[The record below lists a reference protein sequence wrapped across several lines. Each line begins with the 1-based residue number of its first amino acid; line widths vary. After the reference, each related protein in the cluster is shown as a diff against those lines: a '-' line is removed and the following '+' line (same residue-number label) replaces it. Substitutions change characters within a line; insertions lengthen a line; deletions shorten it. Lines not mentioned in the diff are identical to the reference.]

1 MACVTIMS
9 LRHTAATGAA
19 ALINLCVQIDKII
32 LQIPQQPARAAPGKT
47 EHAELDDL
55 STAIGAAST

>member
-1 MACVTIMS
+1 MACVTIMP

-19 ALINLCVQIDKII
+19 ALINLCADRQDNIADS
-32 LQIPQQPARAAPGKT
+32 QQPARAAPGKT
-47 EHAELDDL
+47 GHAELDDL

>member
-1 MACVTIMS
+1 MACVTIMP

-19 ALINLCVQIDKII
+19 ALINLCADRQDNIAKSRSNP
-32 LQIPQQPARAAPGKT
+32 LELHPGKT